1 MSYLKRRISMFL
13 SVLVVFTTMF
23 CALPQE
29 KVQAASKTTYLNWD
43 MASVEGLIVQKGVD
57 NFYIGDYASAGVYG
71 VYSYTYYPYVSLVK
85 SVTYSSSNTKVATV
99 NSKGKVTAK
108 AAGTTTLKIKYKGKT
123 ISTKLQVE
131 SSLASYNS
139 TVENLS
145 RIKTETTSFIKTYGS
160 GITTKNRYTILS
172 AYNRM
177 KDLGYFNASTDRSTV
192 IGGKTYTVICA
203 PSSQHARAL
212 ASAVNNY
219 GSEKNPFGTKQSKE
233 FNVSSISGKSKTITV
248 NLSKAVT
255 ADQIFGVQYANGWDT
270 LVAEKKTVKF
280 PIYIEDVKTNHS
292 YYAIAS
298 VTKGSKKMKITT
310 TNLTLKKGK
319 SYKLETGTSRSWLLH
334 GKITFKAK

>member
-29 KVQAASKTTYLNWD
+29 KVQAASTTTYLNWD

-57 NFYIGDYASAGVYG
+57 NFYIGDYASASVYG
-71 VYSYTYYPYVSLVK
+71 SSYTYYPYVSLVK

-108 AAGTTTLKIKYKGKT
+108 AAGTTTLKVKYKGKT

-139 TVENLS
+139 TVVNLS

-177 KDLGYFNASTDRSTV
+177 KDLGYFYASTDRSTV

-203 PSSQHARAL
+203 PSRQHARAL
-212 ASAVNNY
+212 ASAMDNY
-219 GSEKNPFGTKQSKE
+219 FSERNPFGTDQSKK
-233 FNVSSISGKSKTITV
+233 FNISSISGKSKTITV

-280 PIYIEDVKTNHS
+280 PIYIEDVKTNHR

-319 SYKLETGTSRSWLLH
+319 SYKLKTGTIGNWLSQ